1 MIEKYSFL
9 DKKEDKNI
17 SPNKK
22 EETSGLT
29 EFKINDKVVKVD
41 FKVIDKN
48 VVTYG
53 AAKIY

>member
-1 MIEKYSFL
+1 MIDKYSF
-9 DKKEDKNI
+9 KKDEKNS

-22 EETSGLT
+22 EETSGIT
-29 EFKINDKVVKVD
+29 EIKIDDKVVKVD

-48 VVTYG
+48 VVMYG

>member
-1 MIEKYSFL
+1 LEEK
-9 DKKEDKNI
+9 KNKSI
-17 SPNKK
+17 SPIKK

-41 FKVIDKN
+41 FKVFDMN
-48 VVTYG
+48 VVTFG